1 MKANNLIYKYKKK
14 RKKKKI
20 DRNIKYKNKSE
31 LLITII

>member
-14 RKKKKI
+14 KKKKKI